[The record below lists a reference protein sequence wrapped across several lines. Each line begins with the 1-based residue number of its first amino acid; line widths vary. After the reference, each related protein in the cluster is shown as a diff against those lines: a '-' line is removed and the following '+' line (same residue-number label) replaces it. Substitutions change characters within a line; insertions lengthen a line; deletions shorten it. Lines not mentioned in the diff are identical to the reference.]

1 MKSSPAR
8 GPVYEA
14 PRDLYTVTEISE
26 AVRQHLESEFPRV
39 NVIGEIANLKIHS
52 SGHIYFTLRDSAT
65 SIHAVLFRRHA
76 ERLALS
82 PENGMLV
89 IAPGRISHFG
99 GSGQT
104 QLIATDMIPSGRGSM
119 ELEFR
124 RLLERLM
131 DEGLTSPERKRTIA
145 PYPSKIAVIT
155 SPTGAVIRDILD
167 TLKRRWP
174 VAEVV
179 HIPAEVQGPGAARS
193 IVHAFE
199 IAGGMDDVDTVI
211 VARGGGSVEDL
222 WAFNLEEVARA
233 VAGSVH
239 PVITGIGHEIDT
251 TVADYVADVRA
262 ATPTAAAELA
272 APAIDEVARSLA
284 ETMKRVALF
293 GAASL
298 DNKLRLVEYLVRSA
312 AFPAITHRM
321 EREELGVDDSLERLS
336 GWWRER
342 RVETGRALDGC
353 DAGIEAAVRD
363 CLSRAGA
370 SISSLMGGLLRSSPA
385 EEIHLTAGTLVHLG
399 QVMRIRVSGALALR
413 RKELAGKMRA
423 LEALDPRGVL
433 RRGYAVC
440 TTIDEGLIIPRVEAL
455 SAGSEMTVHFH
466 DGAARCAVRDKR
478 KGTPWRK
485 KQASRKPSDGST
497 RS

>member
-1 MKSSPAR
+1 MKISPAR
-8 GPVYEA
+8 GPRDEI
-14 PRDLYTVTEISE
+14 PRELYTVTEISE

-39 NVIGEIANLKIHS
+39 NVIGEIANFKIHS
-52 SGHIYFTLRDSAT
+52 SGHIYFTLRDNAN
-65 SIHAVLFRRHA
+65 SIHAVLFRRYADHVA
-76 ERLALS
+76 CN

-104 QLIATDMIPSGRGSM
+104 QLIATDLIPSGRGTK

-124 RLLERLM
+124 RLLQRLM
-131 DEGLTSPERKRTIA
+131 EEGLTAPERKRTIA
-145 PYPSKIAVIT
+145 PYPSRIAVIT
-155 SPTGAVIRDILD
+155 SSTGAVIRDILE

-174 VAEVV
+174 VAEIV
-179 HIPAEVQGPGAARS
+179 HIAAEVQGLEAARS

-199 IAGGMDDVDTVI
+199 IADGMDDVDTVI
-211 VARGGGSVEDL
+211 LARGGGSIEDL
-222 WAFNLEEVARA
+222 WTFNLEEVARA
-233 VAGSVH
+233 VAGSAH

-272 APAIDEVARSLA
+272 APLIDEVARGLA
-284 ETMKRVALF
+284 ETMKQIALF
-293 GAASL
+293 GTASL
-298 DNKLRLVEYLVRSA
+298 ENKLHCVEYLMRSA

-321 EREELGVDDSLERLS
+321 ERADLGADDSLERLS
-336 GWWRER
+336 RGWGQR
-342 RVETGRALDGC
+342 RVTFGLALERC
-353 DAGIEAAVRD
+353 DAGMNRAVRD
-363 CLSRAGA
+363 CLGCGEA
-370 SISSLMGGLLRSSPA
+370 SIGSLMGRLSRRSPA
-385 EEIHLTAGTLVHLG
+385 EEIHLSDGTVGYLRKMIKIGL
-399 QVMRIRVSGALALR
+399 SGSLALR

-433 RRGYAVC
+433 KRGYAVC
-440 TTIDEGLIIPRVEAL
+440 TTIDDARIIPRVEAL
-455 SAGSEMTVHFH
+455 CAGNEMVVHFH
-466 DGAARCAVRDKR
+466 DGAARCAVRDKQ

-485 KQASRKPSDGST
+485 ERALRRPSDGST